1 MRPKNLFITA
11 IFGGAVTLLLNLPSA
26 WSAAATPLVLARAPT
41 TDVIQ
46 TAPPVEIRQ
55 VAPPAEIRQVAPSE
69 DMRKVAPPRDV
80 GQKPAGDVPT
90 AAAETG
96 LQLGSL
102 GLSSANPKVG
112 EQVFVTA
119 NLRNKGNRNLSGVRV
134 VFFLNQVQ
142 VGEKVVEVSAGGSAT
157 ASLSFK
163 VAQAGAQNLRVQ
175 VDPGSG
181 LSPLVLARGLT
192 VTGAA
197 KTDVEDFTTPAK
209 KPAAEA
215 KLTDATKAPVPPQRI
230 PFVKPLLAQKGT
242 EIARQPGGPS
252 GSPPGSN
259 PPGGDKDPTGGWGD
273 KHKLK
278 GVPDTTPWGGGGG
291 VKPDLGD
298 GIEGLHDQGDMPKKQ
313 YWQDIPDWRQLPGQK
328 TTGHGWGKDQYG
340 QPIFKTPGERG
351 KDISGV
357 SLGHMMYNKATSDVT
372 TRGYV
377 SASGYMNYD
386 SKGNASGFTVHSVGE
401 DGTVDVYSKDKDGKV
416 TRNTV
421 SEKEYE
427 LAFGRNPKTSAP
439 MPKKPR
445 PDGDS
450 KETGSPKEI
459 FTDPLLVMK
468 WIKAG
473 PTEGPRGDP
482 QVSDPVP
489 VKGGKAAAGPQGG
502 AGSPA
507 KGGELAAAGAVR
519 ATAKWRFS
527 GRKPGSGVTDPAEW
541 QDRKIRD
548 FSFARMKHFEVIDPP
563 EAAAIQDALEKAGP
577 AAGAAAKTV
586 TVAQVAGSV
595 QRLSQQNG
603 QQGWAPLKA
612 GDQLSQGSII
622 RVEGNTGGEVGF
634 SSPEAA
640 LSLNFTKIHGGSKH
654 TLYLVK
660 TTAK

>member
-1 MRPKNLFITA
+1 
-11 IFGGAVTLLLNLPSA
+11 
-26 WSAAATPLVLARAPT
+26 
-41 TDVIQ
+41 
-46 TAPPVEIRQ
+46 
-55 VAPPAEIRQVAPSE
+55 
-69 DMRKVAPPRDV
+69 
-80 GQKPAGDVPT
+80 
-90 AAAETG
+90 
-96 LQLGSL
+96 
-102 GLSSANPKVG
+102 
-112 EQVFVTA
+112 
-119 NLRNKGNRNLSGVRV
+119 
-134 VFFLNQVQ
+134 

-163 VAQAGAQNLRVQ
+163 AAQAGAQNLRVQ

-215 KLTDATKAPVPPQRI
+215 KLTDATKAQVPPQRI

-313 YWQDIPDWRQLPGQK
+313 YGQDFPDPRQGKGQK
-328 TTGHGWGKDQYG
+328 TTGHGWGMGKYG
-340 QPIFKTPGERG
+340 EHMFKTPGGRDEGETKKTPNQKAVDHFTTVIRHAQSGVLYQDENGNTVTEVTWGNDYKTTDVFTPSGEWGFSSG
-351 KDISGV
+351 KDGINYYYGDGKERKLTAIGWIEREIGKGPWVPWTGGGKLPAPDSGPV
-357 SLGHMMYNKATSDVT
+357 ARDIKMDPRQDPQVILLLTKMADKQTKGET
-372 TRGYV
+372 TRG
-377 SASGYMNYD
+377 
-386 SKGNASGFTVHSVGE
+386 
-401 DGTVDVYSKDKDGKV
+401 
-416 TRNTV
+416 
-421 SEKEYE
+421 
-427 LAFGRNPKTSAP
+427 NP
-439 MPKKPR
+439 
-445 PDGDS
+445 
-450 KETGSPKEI
+450 
-459 FTDPLLVMK
+459 V
-468 WIKAG
+468 
-473 PTEGPRGDP
+473 
-482 QVSDPVP
+482 VSDPVP
-489 VKGGKAAAGPQGG
+489 IKEGKATSGPQGEL
-502 AGSPA
+502 GSPA
-507 KGGELAAAGAVR
+507 KGGELAAAGAVK
-519 ATAKWRFS
+519 AKAKWRFA

-548 FSFARMKHFEVIDPP
+548 FSMARIKHFEVIDPP
-563 EAAAIQDALEKAGP
+563 EPAAIQGALGKAGP
-577 AAGAAAKTV
+577 AAGAKTV

-595 QRLSQQNG
+595 QRFSQQNG

-612 GDQLSQGSII
+612 GDQLTQGSVI

-640 LSLNFTKIHGGSKH
+640 LSLSFTKIHGGSKH
-654 TLYLVK
+654 TLYLVE